1 MQNGG
6 QRNSQGRDMSQRIE
20 VCRAGSIAHPQ
31 PFLTCGFEARI
42 VTLTLCTQ
50 GIDTLKTQAFP
61 VNGKPVIVW
70 NGLVFRAAPVFLP
83 VIPVLVVA
91 GTFAGFG
98 LTERAAVFL
107 PGTIIVGGFAI
118 FVHSQSSITDQ
129 VTCRKSFALGIAFF
143 EGDKS
148 FPIIDRFH
156 GVVDAFRVV
165 ALIREK
171 GTSLQREDLVG
182 CGEDVNG
189 NCGIHDVGLG
199 GQLVEW
205 QPGDA
210 VHQHMAFV
218 SPVELIPPLIVLV
231 GGRVDAEGAVWVAFW
246 VVFLGELVFCKGLRG
261 VLLRVRHDG
270 RGVQTN
276 EGTVHDPQFIQLPHQ
291 IGHDRLQ
298 RTVVQLPQEAV
309 IGPVG
314 RQWLHDVE
322 PAVMGDDAVV
332 VQIIHQI
339 CDLRETLAFHNDK
352 STDHG
357 FLWKAPPPG
366 CRSGQREVQTA
377 EKLVVER
384 GGALGCEQRHI
395 LNDFLSVDSGQPLSG
410 WFSLKSILPKRG
422 SAFYTI

>member
-1 MQNGG
+1 MG
-6 QRNSQGRDMSQRIE
+6 QCVE
-20 VCRAGSIAHPQ
+20 VCRAGAVTHPQ
-31 PFLTCGFEARI
+31 PFLSRRLKAGI

-50 GIDTLKTQAFP
+50 GVCSLETEAAA
-61 VNGKPVIVW
+61 VNGKPVIR
-70 NGLVFRAAPVFLP
+70 GDDPVFNATPIFLP
-83 VIPVLVVA
+83 VIPVFVVTRA
-91 GTFAGFG
+91 NTG
-98 LTERAAVFL
+98 LGLAEGAAVFL
-107 PGTIIVGGFAI
+107 AGTPIVGRLSVLAHGEACLADRIASRKRFRGFRAAWI
-118 FVHSQSSITDQ
+118 
-129 VTCRKSFALGIAFF
+129 

-171 GTSLQREDLVG
+171 GTPLQREDLVG

-231 GGRVDAEGAVWVAFW
+231 GGRVDAEGAVRIAFR
-246 VVFLGELVFCKGLRG
+246 VVFLGELALCKGFWI
-261 VLLRVRHDG
+261 VLLRVCHDG
-270 RGVQTN
+270 CGIQTN
-276 EGTVHDPQFIQLPHQ
+276 ERRIHHAQLIQLPHQ

-298 RTVVQLPQEAV
+298 RTVVQLPQAAV
-309 IGPVG
+309 IRPVG
-314 RQWLHDVE
+314 RQRLHDVKA
-322 PAVMGDDAVV
+322 AVMGDDAVV

-352 STDHG
+352 RTDHG
-357 FLWKAPPPG
+357 FFGEAPPPG
-366 CRSGQREVQTA
+366 CRSGQREVQAA
-377 EKLVVER
+377 EKLVVKR
-384 GGALGCEQRHI
+384 SGALGCEQRHI

-422 SAFYTI
+422 SAFYII

>member
-6 QRNSQGRDMSQRIE
+6 QRNRQGGDMSQCVEI
-20 VCRAGSIAHPQ
+20 CRTCAVTHPQ
-31 PFLTCGFEARI
+31 SFLTCGFEAGI
-42 VTLTLCTQ
+42 VALALRPQ
-50 GIDTLKTQAFP
+50 GVSPLKTQAFP
-61 VNGKPVIVW
+61 VNGKSVVCW
-70 NGLVFRAAPVFLP
+70 NGLIFRAAPVLLA
-83 VIPVLVVA
+83 VIPVFVVA
-91 GTFAGFG
+91 GADTGSG
-98 LTERAAVFL
+98 LAEGAAEFL

-171 GTSLQREDLVG
+171 GTPLQREDLVG

-218 SPVELIPPLIVLV
+218 APVERIPAFIVLV
-231 GGRVDAEGAVWVAFW
+231 GGRVDAQGAVRVTFR
-246 VVFLGELVFCKGLRG
+246 VIFLGELVFCKGFRV

-270 RGVQTN
+270 RGIQTN
-276 EGTVHDPQFIQLPHQ
+276 EGGVHDLQFIQLPHQ
-291 IGHDRLQ
+291 IRHDRLQ
-298 RTVVQLPQEAV
+298 RTVVQLPQETV
-309 IGPVG
+309 IRPIR
-314 RQWLHDVE
+314 RQRLHDVE
-322 PAVMGDDAVV
+322 PAVVGNEAIV
-332 VQIIHQI
+332 I
-339 CDLRETLAFHNDK
+339 
-352 STDHG
+352 
-357 FLWKAPPPG
+357 
-366 CRSGQREVQTA
+366 
-377 EKLVVER
+377 
-384 GGALGCEQRHI
+384 
-395 LNDFLSVDSGQPLSG
+395 
-410 WFSLKSILPKRG
+410 
-422 SAFYTI
+422 